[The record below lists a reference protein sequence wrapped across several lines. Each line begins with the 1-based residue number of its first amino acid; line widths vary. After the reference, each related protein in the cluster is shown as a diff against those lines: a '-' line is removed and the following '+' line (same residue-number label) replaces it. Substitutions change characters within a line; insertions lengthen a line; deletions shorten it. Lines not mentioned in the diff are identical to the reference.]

1 MQRLMN
7 YPPIDMKLTQGLP
20 YFYRGEMKNLN
31 LDPRLTF
38 NRTTIQ
44 GIEWEM
50 FYFLILTFFAF
61 ERALSNT
68 FADLFMAYFIDAVF
82 EMVRAY
88 FMRRNVSSKT
98 LIDERFMI

>member
-1 MQRLMN
+1 
-7 YPPIDMKLTQGLP
+7 
-20 YFYRGEMKNLN
+20 MKNLN